1 METRGPHMIARDFS
15 PRFSTDNMHKD
26 LSTALR
32 LADTVGAALPTA
44 AAALEV
50 LRAAR
55 AQGKGSLDSAVVYTV
70 IEQLCGLGEP
80 PAPGAA

>member
-1 METRGPHMIARDFS
+1 MVAHDFS
-15 PRFSTDNMHKD
+15 PHFSTDNMHKD

-32 LADTVGAALPTA
+32 LADAVGAVAPA
-44 AAALEV
+44 ASAALEV

-70 IEQLCGLGEP
+70 IEQLCGLSPRG
-80 PAPGAA
+80 

>member
-1 METRGPHMIARDFS
+1 
-15 PRFSTDNMHKD
+15 MHKD

-32 LADTVGAALPTA
+32 LADTVGAVAPAA

-55 AQGKGSLDSAVVYTV
+55 AQGKGSLDSAVVYSV
-70 IEQLCGLGEP
+70 IEQLCGLT
-80 PAPGAA
+80 